1 MQKEFFIKK
10 REQLFERLADDSV
23 AILFSSN
30 APLKTAD
37 EHYAFTPNRNFYYL
51 TGLDRENFILVMK
64 KKQGTASSSIYIEK
78 HDPVLAKWVGDRML
92 ADEVQSIS
100 GISDIRYVD
109 DINKDIGSLLGGYD
123 FQNVYFDFEYRGWDR
138 TCNEQR
144 AFANELKSRFP
155 SVSLRNLY
163 HIISSMRLIKEPEEI
178 EKIRQAI
185 SITQKGILNILA
197 NIRPGIMEYELE
209 AYFDFTLKSC
219 GVKDFAF
226 KTIAA
231 SGKNA
236 TILHYSQNNSMMNEN
251 DLILFDLGAQF
262 EYYNADISRTFPIN
276 GKYSQRQ
283 KDVYDAVLQA
293 QQAVTQAAKPGVPF
307 SVLNDTAK
315 KVLAEG
321 CRKLG
326 LIKEDSELSEYYYH
340 GVSHYLGLDTHDVGT
355 RDTVLKEGMVIT
367 NEPGL
372 YIASEGI
379 GIRIED
385 DLLISHDGAE
395 VLSKDIIKDTF
406 DVEAYIKNR

>member
-1 MQKEFFIKK
+1 
-10 REQLFERLADDSV
+10 
-23 AILFSSN
+23 
-30 APLKTAD
+30 
-37 EHYAFTPNRNFYYL
+37 
-51 TGLDRENFILVMK
+51 
-64 KKQGTASSSIYIEK
+64 
-78 HDPVLAKWVGDRML
+78 
-92 ADEVQSIS
+92 
-100 GISDIRYVD
+100 
-109 DINKDIGSLLGGYD
+109 
-123 FQNVYFDFEYRGWDR
+123 
-138 TCNEQR
+138 
-144 AFANELKSRFP
+144 
-155 SVSLRNLY
+155 
-163 HIISSMRLIKEPEEI
+163 
-178 EKIRQAI
+178 
-185 SITQKGILNILA
+185 
-197 NIRPGIMEYELE
+197 MEYELE

-262 EYYNADISRTFPIN
+262 EYYNADISRTFPIS

-283 KDVYDAVLQA
+283 KDVYDVVLQA

-326 LIKEDSELSEYYYH
+326 LIKEESELSEYYYH

-372 YIASEGI
+372 YIACEGI

-385 DLLISHDGAE
+385 DLLISRDGAE

-406 DVEAYIKNR
+406 DIEAYIKNR